1 MKRPQHGFT
10 LVEAIV
16 AMVVMGIAAALVGMF
31 IRFPIESYFDTERRG
46 RLTDRADTAL
56 RRMARDL
63 RLALPNSVRVMTS
76 GGAHYIEF
84 MQTRTGGRYRV
95 DPASSGSGAVK
106 NELDFT
112 SKDKSFQVIG
122 TPPVYVA
129 GDHLVI
135 ANLGENSGSD
145 VYMGQNISPI
155 SAISTAA
162 AGGEVTFGGA
172 TGFRFPIA
180 SPGYRFFIVDARVTY
195 RCDPVTRELRRYWGY
210 GMPPPVSATPVAQA
224 IPPNTAISALLADGV
239 AACTITYDS
248 NVANTRSGV
257 ISISLTL
264 ADPQAPAEAVT
275 LFQQVHVS
283 NIP

>member
-122 TPPVYVA
+122 APPVYIN
-129 GDHLVI
+129 GDYLVI

-145 VYMGQNISPI
+145 VYSGQNISAI
-155 SAISTAA
+155 SAISDAA
-162 AGGEVTFGGA
+162 SGGVVTFGG
-172 TGFRFPIA
+172 TDGFRFPVA
-180 SPGYRFFIVDARVTY
+180 SPGYRFFIVDSRVTY

-210 GMPPPVSATPVAQA
+210 GMPPVAPSAQA
-224 IPPNTAISALLADGV
+224 VPPNTAASALLAAGV
-239 AACTITYDS
+239 SACTVTYDS
-248 NVANTRSGV
+248 NVANTRTGV

-264 ADPQAPAEAVT
+264 ADPQAPTESVT